1 MKKLIIIATSL
12 CMLSACEKDHHKS
25 KVYKTPDGNYYTQ
38 DDNGNWLMLY
48 MLMNQSNQTLAS
60 GASIPSG
67 KWVKATTSPSK
78 SQIEESEEEGE
89 ASAEEGESSEE
100 SSSGDNGGDSGSG
113 DAGGGDSGG
122 GDSGGGG
129 GE

>member
-1 MKKLIIIATSL
+1 MKKLIIIAASL
-12 CMLSACEKDHHKS
+12 CMLYACEKDHHKS

-48 MLMNQSNQTLAS
+48 MLMNQSNQTLVS

-67 KWVKATTSPSK
+67 TWVKAPTSPSK
-78 SQIEESEEEGE
+78 TQIEESEEEGE
-89 ASAEEGESSEE
+89 TSAEEGESSEE
-100 SSSGDNGGDSGSG
+100 SSSGDNGGESESG
-113 DAGGGDSGG
+113 DTGGDSGG